1 MTTETDAALN
11 IRPINTELRNAL
23 KSEAKAAGKG
33 LSEYCAEILAARK
46 AVPSP
51 VGPTSTGG
59 AAPSQPAEDIWAG
72 VHDAPV
78 SGPGVVTVAKPKCGH
93 GYLNAKLCPACRA
106 AS

>member
-1 MTTETDAALN
+1 MPDQDHALN
-11 IRPINTELRNAL
+11 IRPIDAALRTAL
-23 KSEAKAAGKG
+23 KQEARAAGKG

-51 VGPTSTGG
+51 VGPTSTNG

-78 SGPGVVTVAKPKCGH
+78 SGPGVVTTAKPKCGH